1 MDIIATISP
10 STGTNPTTVLRSTY
24 QRPAEVEA
32 ATVSA
37 QRADSV
43 EFSAEAAAASAKG
56 ASLPYGRLAE
66 QGFDAQKVNRVRAA
80 LRDGTYLVP
89 ERFTAAISKLRAD
102 LDLLP

>member
-1 MDIIATISP
+1 MDIIATLSP
-10 STGTNPTTVLRSTY
+10 SSGTNPTTVLRSAY
-24 QRPAEVEA
+24 PRPAEVE
-32 ATVSA
+32 SA
-37 QRADSV
+37 GGPSPRTDSV

-56 ASLPYGRLAE
+56 PNLPYGRLAE

-80 LRDGTYLVP
+80 LRDGTYLTP